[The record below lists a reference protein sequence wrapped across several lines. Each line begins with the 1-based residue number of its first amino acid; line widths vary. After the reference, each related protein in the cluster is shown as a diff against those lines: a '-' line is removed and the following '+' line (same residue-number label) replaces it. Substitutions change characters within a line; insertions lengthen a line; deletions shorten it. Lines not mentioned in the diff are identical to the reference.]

1 MIDDKRERR
10 TALWWIEHESTNE
23 FWSLKNPWVVCPLVL
38 LVIIV
43 LCVLATFIWGV
54 PRIVADVIT
63 KVAVFGYLLVL
74 FIFQV
79 RAKRR
84 TAAIGT
90 ALIALI
96 LAI

>member
-1 MIDDKRERR
+1 MVDRARKHQRVLEPEKPVGRR
-10 TALWWIEHESTNE
+10 TLA
-23 FWSLKNPWVVCPLVL
+23 L
-38 LVIIV
+38 LVAIV
-43 LCVLATFIWGV
+43 LCVLATFFWGV

-74 FIFQV
+74 FIFYQV

-84 TAAIGT
+84 TAAIDT

>member
-1 MIDDKRERR
+1 MVDRAREHQRVLESEESVGRR
-10 TALWWIEHESTNE
+10 TLA
-23 FWSLKNPWVVCPLVL
+23 L
-38 LVIIV
+38 LVAIV
-43 LCVLATFIWGV
+43 LCVLATFFWGV

-84 TAAIGT
+84 TAAIDM

>member
-1 MIDDKRERR
+1 MADRARKHQRVLEPEKPVGRR
-10 TALWWIEHESTNE
+10 TLA
-23 FWSLKNPWVVCPLVL
+23 L
-38 LVIIV
+38 LVAIV
-43 LCVLATFIWGV
+43 LCVLATFFWGV

-84 TAAIGT
+84 TAAIDT

>member
-1 MIDDKRERR
+1 MVDRARKHQRVLEPEKLVGRR
-10 TALWWIEHESTNE
+10 TLA
-23 FWSLKNPWVVCPLVL
+23 L
-38 LVIIV
+38 LVAIV
-43 LCVLATFIWGV
+43 LCVLATFFWGV

-84 TAAIGT
+84 TAAIDT